1 MYYSGLIYKIN
12 FNCINNTNDYHY
24 YRGITLGLDNVHI
37 NKNSFKIK
45 EYSPEKFYII
55 SKVLINWTKNHY
67 NKQNY
72 YIFINAWNNWEKG
85 NYLQPDEKYGYASI
99 NALSK
104 AIFNLPYK
112 KYNYNLS
119 NLKNNCKVAIQA
131 HIFYNDLIIEIINK
145 TNNVPTLFDLYIST
159 TSNEMEDIIIEY
171 VKKYSKADRYKI
183 ITVNNKGRDVLPL
196 LLQLKGNVKNYKYIC
211 HLHSK
216 KSTTSPDLGISWR
229 NYLFNNLLGNLTI
242 VSEILSDFENIDKLG
257 FIFPETFFEVIK
269 HSLILTKKNKKYMDY
284 IIKKL
289 FPNYKIGNQLFFPAG
304 NMFWARVNAIYQIF
318 GFDFNKMFD
327 KEKGQI
333 NDTIMHAIERIW
345 LYLVKVNGYYYKTIF
360 KSIN

>member
-1 MYYSGLIYKIN
+1 MLFRSFYILNKLLIDQI
-12 FNCINNTNDYHY
+12 
-24 YRGITLGLDNVHI
+24 
-37 NKNSFKIK
+37 KNSHN
-45 EYSPEKFYII
+45 E
-55 SKVLINWTKNHY
+55 LNN
-67 NKQNY
+67 
-72 YIFINAWNNWEKG
+72 YIFINAWNNWKEG

-112 KYNYNLS
+112 KYTYNLS
-119 NLKNNCKVAIQA
+119 NLQNNCKVAIQA
-131 HIFYNDLIIEIINK
+131 HIFYDDLIIEIINK
-145 TNNVPTLFDLYIST
+145 INNVPTLFDLYIST
-159 TSNEMEDIIIEY
+159 TSNKIKNNIKEY
-171 VKKYSKADRYKI
+171 VKKYSKADSYEI
-183 ITVNNKGRDVLPL
+183 ITVKNKGRDVLPL
-196 LLQLKGNVKNYKYIC
+196 LTQIKENIKKYKYIC

-216 KSTTSPDLGISWR
+216 KSKTSPEIGISWR

-257 FIFPETFFEVIK
+257 FLFPETFCEVIK
-269 HSLILTKKNKKYMDY
+269 HSLILTKKNKKYMNY

-289 FPNYKIGNQLFFPAG
+289 FPNYKIGNQFFFPAG

-318 GFDFNKMFD
+318 VYDFNKFFD

-333 NDTIMHAIERIW
+333 NDTIMHGIERIW
-345 LYLVKVNGYYYKTIF
+345 LYLVKLNGYYYKTIF